1 MISQTPV
8 DGLQRYSVLLSTSG
22 GGGSGRKAGNLF
34 GKLKTVQSVFGI
46 SSESGQKGQNPSGS
60 RGRSP
65 LLPET
70 MIHCLS
76 MGSHLSSIHNRTQSG
91 QDTVLDNPL

>member
-1 MISQTPV
+1 MISQTPF
-8 DGLQRYSVLLSTSG
+8 DGLQRYNLSHSASG

-46 SSESGQKGQNPSGS
+46 SSEPGQKGQNPSGR
-60 RGRSP
+60 RGLFP

-70 MIHCLS
+70 MIHCLRI
-76 MGSHLSSIHNRTQSG
+76 GSHLSSMKSHTQSG
-91 QDTVLDNPL
+91 